1 MCDKFPQLSVHL
13 PNRYKAHQGQVF
25 NPTLIYNFNSSACRS
40 VSYNLKLSTID
51 DIPISHRDSHSEQA
65 KELS

>member
-1 MCDKFPQLSVHL
+1 MC
-13 PNRYKAHQGQVF
+13 
-25 NPTLIYNFNSSACRS
+25 NFNSIACGS

-51 DIPISHRDSHSEQA
+51 DIPICHRDSHSEQA